1 MQGRSISVL
10 LAEDNV
16 AALKLNMCQCVVQ
29 QNKYVCFDKMNEYLE
44 E

>member
-16 AALKLNMCQCVVQ
+16 AALKLNVCHFVQ
-29 QNKYVCFDKMNEYLE
+29 QYKYVCFDKMNECLE